1 MGPLLQTGTHAQLL
15 GEDGP
20 YRRLGA
26 AYVGDE
32 TASVGDRESE
42 AATSPRSTRATG
54 APSWLSQVAVG
65 SGGRRDRFDT
75 EARPTA

>member
-1 MGPLLQTGTHAQLL
+1 MGPLSQTGTHAQLL

-20 YRRLGA
+20 YRRLGV

-42 AATSPRSTRATG
+42 AAT
-54 APSWLSQVAVG
+54 
-65 SGGRRDRFDT
+65 
-75 EARPTA
+75 